1 MDIEYTGRHMEIH
14 PKLRTAAERRLR
26 KLDRVL
32 HGVTHVHVVMAA
44 ERHHVM
50 AEVTVRSR
58 NLDLSAVEES
68 ADAEVALTTV
78 IDKLLRQ
85 AERHVGK
92 VRTRKRVTA
101 RRSRRAALWSGVLAP
116 SPSGGEGDGESHRV
130 VRSRRLLPKPMTV
143 DEAIL
148 ELERRDDDLLIYTD
162 SVTLKTHVL
171 HRRRDGRLGI
181 IEPEI

>member
-14 PKLRTAAERRLR
+14 PKLRAAAERRLR

-32 HGVTHVHVVMAA
+32 RGVTHVHVVMAA
-44 ERHHVM
+44 ERHHVL

-68 ADAEVALTTV
+68 ADGEVALTTV
-78 IDKLLRQ
+78 IDKLIRQ

-116 SPSGGEGDGESHRV
+116 TPGGEGDGESHRV

-148 ELERRDDDLLIYTD
+148 ELERRNEDLLIYTD